1 MSDAV
6 ADYRK
11 KCFSTST
18 YATLPLFRNKLNLES
33 AMASNAHS
41 IYQA

>member
-1 MSDAV
+1 MSDTV

-18 YATLPLFRNKLNLES
+18 HVTLPLFRNKLKLES
-33 AMASNAHS
+33 AVASNAHS